1 MITLDEIL
9 SEWGTDSKIDRD
21 DLSTES
27 LKTANLQ
34 SKYLQVLAGIK
45 MSIIRRK
52 AKLETLMHEK
62 TEWVSGRLTK
72 DAMDAKGWDYDGGL
86 AGRSKPLK
94 GEMDGYVKVDPDVQK
109 LRVEIQELELSRDT
123 TIEIVNSLQWRHQSI
138 RNSIDYMKFMA
149 GG

>member
-72 DAMDAKGWDYDGGL
+72 D
-86 AGRSKPLK
+86 
-94 GEMDGYVKVDPDVQK
+94 
-109 LRVEIQELELSRDT
+109 LSL
-123 TIEIVNSLQWRHQSI
+123 IHI
-138 RNSIDYMKFMA
+138 
-149 GG
+149 